1 MKCNAL
7 QYQRESNVEAMRA
20 AESDGDESPYPVTN
34 VFDHSF
40 TLRARIHRRGVGAF
54 SGKAARRARIPLAR
68 KPLSLEK
75 SRRSRFQRTWSTLFY
90 CRKKRSKF
98 APNAE

>member
-54 SGKAARRARIPLAR
+54 PGEAARRARVPLAR
-68 KPLSLEK
+68 KPLSLG
-75 SRRSRFQRTWSTLFY
+75 
-90 CRKKRSKF
+90 KKQ
-98 APNAE
+98 AE